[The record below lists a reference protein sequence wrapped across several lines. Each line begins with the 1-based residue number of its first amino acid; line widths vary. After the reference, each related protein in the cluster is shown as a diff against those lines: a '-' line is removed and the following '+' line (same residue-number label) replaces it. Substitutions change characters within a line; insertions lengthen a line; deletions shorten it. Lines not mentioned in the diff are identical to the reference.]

1 MSSRETFSIAL
12 KRSVAAGAIA
22 AAVGLAAGLFL
33 LALNYSVLSIS
44 ADSVRGALQ
53 EEMEYSTEVFDNGGS
68 TFNDCLLLSMTI
80 DRPVDRLA
88 AAISPNRLYGN
99 STAVD
104 QDICGGLFDLIANG
118 EADPNRHISVPYH
131 QYWSGMRTV
140 LTLTVPAIGLGGTR
154 VALQALWFM
163 ACAATFGIALYG
175 IVRERFSSKIG
186 VHAALILG
194 CLLLFYQT
202 AESSQALTRASTDI
216 LFFVA
221 FASYLRFSFDGNL
234 ARPSFLL
241 LGMAG
246 ALVSYFELLHGA
258 VPIFIAM
265 LVFFELSARPGHAT
279 AVESVF
285 RSAPTIS
292 AFIGG
297 LIAAFILKIT
307 LVTLVI
313 DGSYVPKFFDA
324 LQYRIT
330 GDERQYF
337 ENPLLASRFEDDP
350 SSVYN
355 LVKSFYRYAG
365 TIAYGWQMMGVT
377 WICGTA
383 IVQTGAAIAWFRSDD
398 RELRSIIFA
407 CLISS
412 AVIYLWWLLFMQ
424 HTINHPHFMLRLWAW
439 PFGMTC
445 VLLYSLIRHWQSR
458 KLDGQA
464 GQGFATQVD

>member
-1 MSSRETFSIAL
+1 MPGRETLSIAL
-12 KRSVAAGAIA
+12 KRSLAAGAIA
-22 AAVGLAAGLFL
+22 AAVGLAAGLL
-33 LALNYSVLSIS
+33 LLSLNYSVLSIP
-44 ADSVRGALQ
+44 ADSVRDVLQ
-53 EEMEYSTEVFDNGGS
+53 EEMELSTEVFDNGGS

-88 AAISPNRLYGN
+88 AAISPNRLYAN
-99 STAVD
+99 STAAD

-118 EADPNRHISVPYH
+118 EADPYRHISVPYH

-140 LTLTVPAIGLGGTR
+140 LTLTVPMIGLGGTR
-154 VALQALWFM
+154 VALQALWFI
-163 ACAATFGIALYG
+163 ACGAAFGLALYG
-175 IVRERFSSKIG
+175 IVRKRFTSNIG

-194 CLLLFYQT
+194 CLLLFYQA
-202 AESSQALTRASTDI
+202 AESSQALTRAPTDI

-221 FASYLRFSFDGNL
+221 FASYLRFSFDGDL
-234 ARPSFLL
+234 AGPSFVL

-246 ALVSYFELLHGA
+246 ALVGYFELLHGA
-258 VPIFIAM
+258 IPIFIAM

-279 AVESVF
+279 VVESVF

-292 AFIGG
+292 AFIAGV
-297 LIAAFILKIT
+297 IAALALKIA
-307 LVTLVI
+307 LVALVI
-313 DGSYVPKFFDA
+313 DGSYVSKFFDV

-337 ENPLLASRFEDDP
+337 ENPVLASRFEDDP
-350 SSVYN
+350 SSVEN

-365 TIAYGWQMMGVT
+365 TIAHGWQMMGVA

-383 IVQTGAAIAWFRSDD
+383 IVQVGAAIAWLRSND

-407 CLISS
+407 CLLSS

-439 PFGMTC
+439 PLGMTC
-445 VLLYSLIRHWQSR
+445 VLLYSLVRHWQSR

-464 GQGFATQVD
+464 GPGFATQVD